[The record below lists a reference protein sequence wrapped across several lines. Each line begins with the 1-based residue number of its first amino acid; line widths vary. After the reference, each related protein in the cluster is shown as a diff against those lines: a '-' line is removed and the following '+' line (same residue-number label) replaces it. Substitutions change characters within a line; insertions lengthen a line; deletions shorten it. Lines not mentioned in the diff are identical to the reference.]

1 VVFLVVF
8 LLAPTVRLLLEG
20 LKTPAA
26 ELWAFLLERYTLN
39 KLVWT
44 LSSALISTA
53 LCVLIAW
60 PTALV
65 LSSYRF
71 RGKAALLRASLLPFV
86 VPAPVAGLGLLA
98 LYGNRGLSGLDLQ
111 DTAALVLLGNLFYN
125 LPLCVRLLHAG
136 FQRLDASQLEVARVL
151 GASRARRTLKIL
163 LPQMTPALRSASSLT
178 FLYTF
183 TAFGLPLI
191 LGGEKYGTLEVYLY
205 TLVSGQLALGQAGV
219 LTVLQLVVTGLVVWV
234 YTRLDRTIVTNT
246 RARPPRERPP
256 RTLLERLALTLALA
270 LLMLISFVPL
280 LAVLYRAFV
289 GSDGFTLGFFSKLN
303 NDERGVPVLELLR
316 NSLEFALLA
325 TLSSLTLGLL
335 HALAVWTLERRKGA
349 DSSRVADFEEP
360 QQAQRATCQS
370 PLQPLQTAS
379 SRRGV
384 FRNWKPPRTSLPGV
398 LDLLTLLPLMTSAIS
413 VSVGYLLLY
422 PAWTAHSGL
431 LIAVY
436 TLFATP
442 LVARALLPALRR
454 LSPSVLEAARLLG
467 GGGPRLLLRFVLPA
481 VLPALRGGV
490 ALALA
495 SALGEFASTLVL
507 SSPSS
512 STLTVGIFERLGRP
526 GAQNLG
532 EAFALSSVL
541 LALTL
546 LCFWLLEPPR
556 SDER

>member
-1 VVFLVVF
+1 MPPVVFLTVF
-8 LLAPTVRLLLEG
+8 LAAPTVRLLLEG

-39 KLVWT
+39 KLAWT
-44 LSSALISTA
+44 FSSALISTL

-71 RGKAALLRASLLPFV
+71 GGKAALLRTLLLPFV

-98 LYGNRGLSGLDLQ
+98 LYGNRGISGLDLQ
-111 DTAALVLLGNLFYN
+111 DTAPLVLLGNLFYN

-136 FQRLDASQLEVARVL
+136 FQRLDSSQLEVARAL
-151 GASRARRTLKIL
+151 GASQTRRTLQIL
-163 LPQMTPALRSASSLT
+163 LPQMTPALHSASSLT

-205 TLVSGQLALGQAGV
+205 TLIEGQLALGQAGV
-219 LTVLQLVVTGLVVWV
+219 LTVLQLVVTGLAVWV
-234 YTRLDRTIVTNT
+234 YTRMDRTTFSSA

-256 RTLLERLALTLALA
+256 RTLLERLTLTLTLIP
-270 LLMLISFVPL
+270 LLLISFVPL
-280 LAVLYRAFV
+280 LAVLYRAFF
-289 GSDGFTLGFFSKLN
+289 GSDGFTLKFFSNLN
-303 NDERGVPVLELLR
+303 SDERGIPVLELLR

-325 TLSSLTLGLL
+325 TLSSLVLGSL
-335 HALAVWTLERRKGA
+335 HALAVWTLERRKPTYPP
-349 DSSRVADFEEP
+349 SRTPAL
-360 QQAQRATCQS
+360 S
-370 PLQPLQTAS
+370 
-379 SRRGV
+379 
-384 FRNWKPPRTSLPGV
+384 TS
-398 LDLLTLLPLMTSAIS
+398 LDLLTLLPLMASAIS

-431 LIAVY
+431 LVAVY

-467 GGGPRLLLRFVLPA
+467 GGGPRTLLRFVLPA
-481 VLPALRGGV
+481 TLPALRGGA

-507 SSPSS
+507 SSSNS

-556 SDER
+556 SNEL

>member
-1 VVFLVVF
+1 MNSSGSRFQFPRWALLALLPVTFLLTFLV
-8 LLAPTVRLLLEG
+8 APTGRLLLEG
-20 LKTPAA
+20 LTQSSAA
-26 ELWAFLLERYTLN
+26 DLWSFLLERYTVN

-44 LSSALISTA
+44 FSSALISTL
-53 LCVLIAW
+53 LCVVIAW
-60 PTALV
+60 PTAFV

-71 RGKAALLRASLLPFV
+71 RGKAALLRALLLPFV

-111 DTAALVLLGNLFYN
+111 DTAALVVLGNLFYN

-136 FQRLDASQLEVARVL
+136 FQRLDSAQLEVARVL
-151 GASRARRTLKIL
+151 GSGQARRTLKIL
-163 LPQMTPALRSASSLT
+163 LPQMLPALRSASSLT

-205 TLVSGQLALGQAGV
+205 TLVSGQLALGQAGT
-219 LTVLQLVVTGLVVWV
+219 LAVLQLLVTGLVVWI
-234 YTRLDRTIVTNT
+234 YTRLDRVGVSSA
-246 RARPPRERPP
+246 RARPPRERTP
-256 RTLLERLALTLALA
+256 RNLLERLTLPLTMTP
-270 LLMLISFVPL
+270 LLLISFVPL
-280 LAVLYRAFV
+280 LAVLYRAFA
-289 GSDGFTLGFFSKLN
+289 GSNGFTLRFFTNLN

-325 TLSSLTLGLL
+325 TLSSLILGVL
-335 HALAVWTLERRKGA
+335 HALAVWTLERR
-349 DSSRVADFEEP
+349 EP
-360 QQAQRATCQS
+360 VQNTQ
-370 PLQPLQTAS
+370 L
-379 SRRGV
+379 
-384 FRNWKPPRTSLPGV
+384 PPSTF

-422 PAWTAHSGL
+422 PFWTAHSGL

-454 LSPSVLEAARLLG
+454 LSPSALEAARLLG
-467 GGGPRLLLRFVLPA
+467 GGGPRLVLRFVLPA
-481 VLPALRGGV
+481 TLPALRGGA

-546 LCFWLLEPPR
+546 LCFWLLEPQGR
-556 SDER
+556 DEQ